1 MFNQLISFL
10 NMIPYSRPKCS
21 DLYTLLYCLKTIPF
35 IVAHTYVAHIWQYPP
50 PPPQGSASTCNPKV
64 YLIPSAKINEKGILK
79 MSKFQ
84 CKEIPRCLGLLKIK
98 GTITVLAEGRSWI
111 WRGVKDYYFY
121 LTKQRIH
128 PTNIN
133 LTQFARN
140 RVQSYHCYC

>member
-21 DLYTLLYCLKTIPF
+21 DLYTLQYCLKTIPF
-35 IVAHTYVAHIWQYPP
+35 IVAHTYIAHIWQYPP
-50 PPPQGSASTCNPKV
+50 PLPRDLLQPANPKV

-98 GTITVLAEGRSWI
+98 DTIMLLQRGTVELEE
-111 WRGVKDYYFY
+111 V
-121 LTKQRIH
+121 
-128 PTNIN
+128 
-133 LTQFARN
+133 
-140 RVQSYHCYC
+140 